1 LELPIGHANPIFMT
15 AHDLPDGQTK
25 HRLSVEEYLLLDKE
39 GAFGSRSTELIGGEV
54 YYMSPKHR
62 PHALAMT
69 EMVVALVQA
78 LRPSD
83 SPLRVLT
90 DISVRI
96 SDHEVREP
104 DIVITDA
111 AKGAGIL
118 PLEAAKLVIEIAD
131 TTLATDLGAKADL
144 CAEAGIPEYWVID
157 LIENRILLHAN
168 PRPGGGGY
176 DGQLDVPFG
185 EVLHSATIEGLTVE
199 TAGLG

>member
-1 LELPIGHANPIFMT
+1 MT

-78 LRPSD
+78 LRAAN

-90 DISVRI
+90 DVSVRM
-96 SDHEVREP
+96 SDHDVREP

-118 PLEAAKLVIEIAD
+118 PLDAAKLVIEIAD
-131 TTLATDLGAKADL
+131 STLDTDLGAKADL
-144 CAEAGIPEYWVID
+144 YADAGVPEYWVVD
-157 LIENRILLHAN
+157 VNENRVLMHAN
-168 PRPGGGGY
+168 PRADRSGY

-185 EVLHSATIEGLTVE
+185 EVLHSATIEGLAVDSS
-199 TAGLG
+199 GLG